1 MDAVIKQAVREELR
15 RHLNDPNPPTATSSS
30 NDHNNSTDPR
40 PNNGRQGRMLNRMS
54 DLVHR
59 IRSRSQ
65 SSTSSGSKT
74 KKRKMERVKEH
85 RIQVRW
91 SHWNKVKCEFMPVK
105 QKNSGGNRYIVYT
118 DPPSLLLGELKQK
131 AIDLFFPSGKNKYGG
146 SADILSFTLCDA
158 TQAPVKSLLGIEHSM
173 TI

>member
-15 RHLNDPNPPTATSSS
+15 RHLKDPNPPTATSSS

-40 PNNGRQGRMLNRMS
+40 TNNGRQGRMLNRMS
-54 DLVHR
+54 DLVNR

-91 SHWNKVKCEFMPVK
+91 SHWNKAKCEFMPVK
-105 QKNSGGNRYIVYT
+105 QKNGGGNRYIVYT
-118 DPPSLLLGELKQK
+118 DP
-131 AIDLFFPSGKNKYGG
+131 
-146 SADILSFTLCDA
+146 
-158 TQAPVKSLLGIEHSM
+158 QAFC
-173 TI
+173 

>member
-1 MDAVIKQAVREELR
+1 METRLKGELR

-40 PNNGRQGRMLNRMS
+40 PDNGRQVRMLNRMS
-54 DLVHR
+54 DLVNR

-74 KKRKMERVKEH
+74 KKRKMDRVKEH

-91 SHWNKVKCEFMPVK
+91 SHWNKAKCEFMPVK
-105 QKNSGGNRYIVYT
+105 QKNGGGNRLEEMRRQRVACLSLSGNLEEENSGSTAEATGLADTTQVHNENRNQGQPENGESTCMEST
-118 DPPSLLLGELKQK
+118 D
-131 AIDLFFPSGKNKYGG
+131 
-146 SADILSFTLCDA
+146 
-158 TQAPVKSLLGIEHSM
+158 
-173 TI
+173 